1 MVDIDL
7 SDAGL
12 RSSGFGG
19 VPEICGNEGDVGDCY
34 YNFSVPELGS
44 WFGVDMP
51 MDYDTLHRH
60 GFTSMTFY
68 DDESGK
74 DLPMQPGVD
83 YYPVFSGMCMGWSW
97 GLYFA
102 NEAVAHMV
110 ATAEGG
116 DPSDALREKQIVPRI
131 SPGRP
136 ITSTYVDN
144 VAVIGGSQADTNLRM
159 SGISSKAD
167 SLSLSSFRSDISTG
181 QLRFAEPGA
190 RLPFQRAPAPACSSA
205 RLASLRSHPC
215 SSSASAP
222 QLGRT
227 PSVARA
233 RDLCFQSC
241 STCYVLLLCLL
252 SFCCS

>member
-7 SDAGL
+7 SDASL

-51 MDYDTLHRH
+51 MDFDTLQRH
-60 GFTSMTFY
+60 GFTSTTFF

-74 DLPMQPGVD
+74 DLPMQPGVN

-110 ATAEGG
+110 ATAGGG
-116 DPSDALREKQIVPRI
+116 DSSDALREKQIVPRI
-131 SPGRP
+131 SPSRP

-144 VAVIGGSQADTNLRM
+144 VSVIGGSPADTDLRM
-159 SGISSKAD
+159 SGISNEAE
-167 SLSLSSFRSDISTG
+167 SLSLSSIRLSISTG
-181 QLRFAEPGA
+181 QFRSSEPRA
-190 RLPFQRAPAPACSSA
+190 RLPFQRASAQACSATS
-205 RLASLRSHPC
+205 LAALRGLPR
-215 SSSASAP
+215 SSPAS
-222 QLGRT
+222 T
-227 PSVARA
+227 P
-233 RDLCFQSC
+233 
-241 STCYVLLLCLL
+241 
-252 SFCCS
+252 